1 MKGLSHNN
9 AAAFFIPRIK
19 SYKQEAHISSRDR
32 LRLGHSLTVL
42 SSRFVTLR
50 SLRTEASYV
59 PFRKSAFF
67 LYNFCFLFHVW
78 CLLRLPY
85 SSLKKE

>member
-32 LRLGHSLTVL
+32 LRLGLSLTVL

-59 PFRKSAFF
+59 PFRKSASFF
-67 LYNFCFLFHVW
+67 FITFASCFMSGVCYG
-78 CLLRLPY
+78 CLTPA
-85 SSLKKE
+85 